1 MKRILIVEDDQK
13 IALALQVRLKANR
26 YAVSVASDA
35 IGGASLGRAVK
46 PDLILLDIS
55 MPAGN
60 GFQLAETFQHMLE
73 TKGTPIIF
81 ITASKSPELLQ
92 KVMDLGA
99 AGLFE
104 KPFDTE
110 KLLYSIERELSLMD
124 SAEARKATATTGSK
138 QDRQKIK
145 QILIIEDDQK
155 IAMALAVRL
164 KAAGYVATTTH
175 DALTGLSAAVRN
187 PPALV
192 LLDISMPAGDG
203 FSVAERIQ
211 ALIPTPTPIIFL
223 TASKQPGFKEK
234 ARKMGAAGYFEKP
247 YEAEEL
253 LGAVRQALA

>member
-1 MKRILIVEDDQK
+1 MKTILIVEDDQQ
-13 IALALQVRLKANR
+13 ITLALQVRLKANR
-26 YAVSVASDA
+26 YAVAVASDA
-35 IGGASLGRAVK
+35 IVGASMARAVK

-55 MPAGN
+55 LPGGN
-60 GFQLAETFQHMLE
+60 GFQLAETFHQMPE

-99 AGLFE
+99 VGLFE

-110 KLLYSIERELSLMD
+110 KLLRSIERELDRID
-124 SAEARKATATTGSK
+124 SSDAQKAATSDCAQQNHHEPK
-138 QDRQKIK
+138 QV
-145 QILIIEDDQK
+145 LIIEDDQK
-155 IAMALAVRL
+155 IATALAVRL
-164 KAAGYVATTTH
+164 KAAGYAATTTY
-175 DALTGLSAAVRN
+175 DALTGLNAAVSN

-211 ALIPTPTPIIFL
+211 KLIPTPTPIIFL
-223 TASKQPGFKEK
+223 TASKKSDFREK
-234 ARKMGAAGYFEKP
+234 AKKLGAAGYFEKP

-253 LGAVRQALA
+253 FGAIRQALA